1 MDDGG
6 ARRPPPPADGT
17 EVTAAKWD
25 RYLEAASAGDG
36 SGAVC
41 REHWAHH
48 PTVAAFIDSVGGG
61 PLAQWIA
68 QQLPPTCRTVLSV
81 GAGTAECE
89 LPLLAA
95 GRFERLVA
103 VDVSEGG
110 IAAGRALADD
120 LGVGDRVE
128 FIVGA
133 FDVRLL
139 ERLAPELD
147 GVLFLDALHHL
158 DGVDGVLSAVAEH
171 VAAGGAVVGDEY
183 VGPNRFGFR
192 GQAVEIAKFAYTQ
205 IDPAVR
211 SSWPELPLPDPQ
223 AVALDDPSEAVD
235 AESILPA
242 LRRHFADL
250 TVVPI
255 GGAIAYPV
263 WNGLDHDALYETE
276 AGERAV
282 EELLALDHRLTAAGV
297 VEPYFCRFVGRQSQ
311 LTTG

>member
-1 MDDGG
+1 
-6 ARRPPPPADGT
+6 
-17 EVTAAKWD
+17 VTGAKWD
-25 RYLEAASAGDG
+25 RHLAAAAAGDAT
-36 SGAVC
+36 GAIG

-48 PTVAAFIDSVGGG
+48 PTVVAFIASIGGG
-61 PLAQWIA
+61 SREQWIA
-68 QQLPPTCRTVLSV
+68 DQLPSRCRTVLSI

-89 LPLLAA
+89 LSLLAA

-103 VDVSEGG
+103 VDVSEGS
-110 IAAGRALADD
+110 ITAGRALADD
-120 LGVGDRVE
+120 LGVRDRVE
-128 FIVGA
+128 FVVGA

-147 GVLFLDALHHL
+147 GVLFIDALHHL
-158 DGVDGVLSAVAEH
+158 DGVDPILSAVAAH
-171 VAAGGAVVGDEY
+171 LAGGGVVVGDEY
-183 VGPNRFGFR
+183 VGPNRFDFG

-211 SSWPELPLPDPQ
+211 SPWPELPLPDPQ

-235 AESILPA
+235 AEAILPA
-242 LRRHFADL
+242 LRTHFADL

-263 WNGLDHDALYETE
+263 WNGLDHDALFETE

-282 EELLALDHRLTAAGV
+282 EELLALDHRLTSAGV
-297 VEPYFCRFVGRQSQ
+297 VEPYFCRFVGRQP
-311 LTTG
+311 THR